1 MQLPI
6 ELFLGFV
13 GATVALAIFGFL
25 RNPQVPACLAFAGI
39 FLLFVT
45 VTTDSLVVGHT
56 NPNVTNS
63 TLTHVSTGNVTYTY
77 QQIYTPTT
85 NINATS
91 SATIGYMTVTTGTS
105 TVPLFAGSG
114 NIASSEKVADSSSA
128 LIGVPLNQAVLS
140 LKKVGAPTGNA
151 NIGTF
156 KSTDSTVITTCA
168 NLDVTTL
175 TTSQADYT
183 FNCPSVIFL
192 NFDSGLEDRFGIK
205 YNAGDV
211 SNNVVMHVDN
221 GNPFDSTHSVRSAI
235 GGGAWSDTTT
245 SDLHMSLNF
254 ATAPKYIRDSDG
266 RTYWQNNVA
275 QEAPLCIQFDLGST
289 NIVNGFRMTTP
300 DLAKIPSALKFYSSN
315 DGSTYTF
322 RQTFNTIQSTARQTY
337 ITNDTFFVRY
347 YQLCVDQ
354 WGTANFWKISEL
366 DWVFAS
372 SSNANSSDKTTYTY
386 NTSQPIVY
394 DFRNNVGG
402 GANIFMVTMALF
414 STMFIL
420 IGALMTVKSD

>member
-1 MQLPI
+1 MFDIPFEIFTLAI
-6 ELFLGFV
+6 ALSLFFTALGF
-13 GATVALAIFGFL
+13 LF
-25 RNPQVPACLAFAGI
+25 NPRWYILILVSGMFI
-39 FLLFVT
+39 IVFSVS
-45 VTTDSLVVGHT
+45 TDNIIMGYTQPTIS
-56 NPNVTNS
+56 NS
-63 TLTHVSTGNVTYTY
+63 TLTSVASGNTTYTY

-91 SATIGYMTVTTGTS
+91 AGTIGYMTVSSGTS
-105 TVPLFAGSG
+105 TVPLFASSA
-114 NIASSEKVADSSSA
+114 NIVSAEKVADSSSA

-140 LKKVGAPTGNA
+140 LKKTGSPTGNA
-151 NIGTF
+151 QIGTF
-156 KSTDSTVITTCA
+156 TSANSNVATLCA

-183 FNCPSVIFL
+183 VDCSSVIFL

-211 SNNVVMHVDN
+211 SNDITMHVDN

-235 GGGAWSDTTT
+235 GGGGWSDTST

-254 ATAPKYIRDSDG
+254 HATASYMRDSDG

-275 QEAPLCIQFDLGST
+275 QEAPLCLQFDLGST

-300 DLAKIPSALKFYSSN
+300 DLSKIPSALKFYSSN

-322 RQTFNTIQSTARQTY
+322 RQTFNTVSSTARQTY

-347 YQLCVDQ
+347 YELCVDQ

-372 SSNANSSDKTTYTY
+372 SSNANSSEETSYSYNSSEPILFAFTELPKT
-386 NTSQPIVY
+386 
-394 DFRNNVGG
+394 
-402 GANIFMVTMALF
+402 LF
-414 STMFIL
+414 GF
-420 IGALMTVKSD
+420 IGALVMLLGALSLGRDK